1 MRSHLKATNFIGNSM
16 TRKYAALECREDY
29 SRIFRE
35 LFCVAAED
43 LATQI
48 AEPLQ
53 ELGILYEDI
62 MSTGTVSRSV
72 KAKVLSTVRNP
83 AGFRDLEK
91 GQMLGRGQLL
101 FVVRQTSKQQTAHLK
116 AAGFRFAAPE
126 NIEEGLARSIQVTRE
141 DLSTQLI
148 QLREYAGKDVL
159 LEPGIRLACLI
170 MYPLLHGGFQVLV
183 HKNARHILPG
193 VPIQIS
199 ELHSSQ
205 LRMLKRMDGWP
216 LRKCY
221 KYLGEGEQFDTQNE
235 YQFASQLCHAISRL
249 KNLLDVP
256 FIDDVRLTARPLPVP
271 CRNPDDSQ
279 TPGQAM
285 IIAFRLVTDIHDNKP
300 PNDATTFVPLRF
312 FMTQQQVAQDMPN
325 QEMFAHKIQ
334 RDFPSPS
341 LDGRSSD
348 TPSIS
353 KRRQSKTLPP
363 VLSRIPRQLRSTM
376 PSPTSPR
383 WNLPYASRTS
393 NSHLIRS
400 DSTSEKD
407 FSQWETCNSSQSNGG
422 IHVSNDIT
430 VEVSER
436 PGTGNSSHVE
446 MADLGVSSQVAVTPS
461 DCKTYLDELVALT
474 AEERRGQAF
483 LLR

>member
-1 MRSHLKATNFIGNSM
+1 MRTHLKATNFIGNSM

-29 SRIFRE
+29 SKIFRE

-53 ELGILYEDI
+53 DLGILYEDI

-83 AGFRDLEK
+83 SSFRDLEK
-91 GQMLGRGQLL
+91 GQILGRGQLL
-101 FVVRQTSKQQTAHLK
+101 FVVRQTNKQQTARLK
-116 AAGFRFAAPE
+116 ASGFRFAAPE
-126 NIEEGLARSIQVTRE
+126 NVEDGLARSIQVTRE
-141 DLSTQLI
+141 DLSAQLI
-148 QLREYAGKDVL
+148 NLREYAGKDIL
-159 LEPGIRLACLI
+159 LEPGIRLAVLVMC
-170 MYPLLHGGFQVLV
+170 PLLHGGFQVLV
-183 HKNARHILPG
+183 HKTAKHILPG

-199 ELHSSQ
+199 ELHSCQ
-205 LRMLKRMDGWP
+205 LKMLKRMDGWS
-216 LRKCY
+216 LRKCHR
-221 KYLGEGEQFDTQNE
+221 YLGEREQFDSQNE
-235 YQFASQLCHAISRL
+235 YQFAGQLYQAISRL
-249 KNLLDVP
+249 KNHLESP
-256 FIDDVRLTARPLPVP
+256 FIEDARLTARPLPVP
-271 CRNPDDSQ
+271 CQNINDTQ
-279 TPGQAM
+279 KPGQG
-285 IIAFRLVTDIHDNKP
+285 ILIAFRLVTDIHENQP
-300 PNDATTFVPLRF
+300 PNNATTFVPLRF

-325 QEMFAHKIQ
+325 QEMFAYKIQ
-334 RDFPSPS
+334 RDFPTPS
-341 LDGRSSD
+341 LDGTSSD
-348 TPSIS
+348 APSLS
-353 KRRQSKTLPP
+353 KRRHSKTLTP
-363 VLSRIPRQLRSTM
+363 VLSRLPRQLRENI

-383 WNLPYASRTS
+383 WNLPYSSRAS

-400 DSTSEKD
+400 DSTSEKTS
-407 FSQWETCNSSQSNGG
+407 SQWDTVDSSNNNGG